1 MMPLPLQEVAML
13 MHTKL
18 LGVAVMVVALLGACA
33 GAGQKTGAYVDDS
46 AITAKVKTRL
56 VEDPRTSGMAISVDT
71 YHGTVQLSG
80 FVKDSDEKKAA
91 TEVARA
97 VGGVKDVKNDLQV
110 KKE

>member
-1 MMPLPLQEVAML
+1 MFMR
-13 MHTKL
+13 TKI

-46 AITAKVKTRL
+46 AITAKVKARL

-71 YHGTVQLSG
+71 HRGTVQLSG
-80 FVKDSDEKKAA
+80 FVSDPDEKKAA
-91 TEVARA
+91 TEVAHS
-97 VGGVKDVKNDLQV
+97 VNGVKEVRNDIQV